1 MLGESNMAKPSHPRS
16 LVRAIVAHP
25 WTSLQDGL
33 LLCCVMIA
41 AVLLA
46 YQYNLFSFFD
56 TLSDEQR
63 RITLAEALFLTVLLI
78 VCIFAFVLRR
88 LYEERRGVA
97 REVATKLRFRELRT
111 QALRDSLTGLPNRRA
126 LLAALTAATESTD
139 LANRKLVLFLIDLN
153 GFKDVNDAHGHATG
167 DRVLKSVAGR
177 FRKVVR
183 PSDLFARIG
192 GDEFAL
198 LAYNVDR
205 NTADAIGLR
214 LMATLD
220 RDIRLSGQSFKIGAS
235 VGAVLSPDDAT
246 TTAEILHKAD
256 MAMYRAK
263 VKDEPSALVFFEP
276 EADTSSR
283 IAPAAKRRSL
293 VAEPRS
299 KT

>member
-1 MLGESNMAKPSHPRS
+1 MAKPSRPRS
-16 LVRAIVAHP
+16 LTRAVIDHP

-33 LLCCVMIA
+33 LLCCVMIS

-46 YQYNLFSFFD
+46 YQYNLFSFID

-63 RITLAEALFLTVLLI
+63 RITLAEGLFLTILLV

-97 REVATKLRFRELRT
+97 REVATKFRFRELRE
-111 QALRDSLTGLPNRRA
+111 QALRDQLTGLPNRRA
-126 LLAALTAATESTD
+126 LLTALKGATDSSD
-139 LANRKLVLFLIDLN
+139 PANRKLALFLIDLN
-153 GFKDVNDAHGHATG
+153 GFKDVNDVHGHSTG
-167 DRVLKSVAGR
+167 DRVLKSVAQR

-183 PSDLFARIG
+183 PSDVFARIG

-198 LAYNVDR
+198 LSYNVDR
-205 NTADAIGLR
+205 EAAEAIGSR

-263 VKDEPSALVFFEP
+263 VKDQESALVFCGP
-276 EADTSSR
+276 DTDTTPV
-283 IAPAAKRRSL
+283 IAPDAKRRRL
-293 VAEPRS
+293 TAEPRS

>member
-1 MLGESNMAKPSHPRS
+1 MAKPSRPRS
-16 LVRAIVAHP
+16 LTRAIVDHP

-33 LLCCVMIA
+33 LLCCVMLS

-46 YQYNLFSFFD
+46 YQYNLFSFID

-63 RITLAEALFLTVLLI
+63 RITLAEALFLTILLV

-97 REVATKLRFRELRT
+97 REIATKFRFRELRK
-111 QALRDSLTGLPNRRA
+111 QALRDQLTGLPNRRA
-126 LLAALTAATESTD
+126 LLTALTAATDSTD
-139 LANRKLVLFLIDLN
+139 PANRKLALFLIDLN
-153 GFKDVNDAHGHATG
+153 GFKDVNDAHGHSTG
-167 DRVLKSVAGR
+167 DRVLKSVASR

-183 PSDLFARIG
+183 PSDLFARIS

-198 LAYNVDR
+198 LSYNVDR
-205 NTADAIGLR
+205 KTAEAIGLR

-220 RDIRLSGQSFKIGAS
+220 RDIRLGGQSFKIGAS

-263 VKDEPSALVFFEP
+263 VKDEPSALMFFEP
-276 EADTSSR
+276 EADTSAR
-283 IAPAAKRRSL
+283 ISPNAGRRRL
-293 VAEPRS
+293 VAQPRS

>member
-1 MLGESNMAKPSHPRS
+1 MAKSSRRRS
-16 LVRAIVAHP
+16 LTRAIVNHP

-33 LLCCVMIA
+33 LLSCVMIS

-46 YQYNLFSFFD
+46 YQHNLFSFID

-63 RITLAEALFLTVLLI
+63 RITLAEGLFLTVLLV

-97 REVATKLRFRELRT
+97 REIATKFRFRELRE
-111 QALRDSLTGLPNRRA
+111 QALRDQLTGLPNRRA
-126 LLAALTAATESTD
+126 LLAALTAATDSAD
-139 LANRKLVLFLIDLN
+139 PANRKFALFLIDLN
-153 GFKDVNDAHGHATG
+153 GFKDVNDAHGHSTG
-167 DRVLKSVAGR
+167 DRVLKSVAQR
-177 FRKVVR
+177 LRKVVR
-183 PSDLFARIG
+183 PSDVFARIG

-198 LAYNVDR
+198 LSYNVDR
-205 NTADAIGLR
+205 DVAEAIGLR

-220 RDIRLSGQSFKIGAS
+220 RDIRLGGQSIKIGAS

-263 VKDEPSALVFFEP
+263 VKDRQSALVFCGPETDTAPIVAP
-276 EADTSSR
+276 EAK
-283 IAPAAKRRSL
+283 PRRL
-293 VAEPRS
+293 TAEPRS